1 MTMLNWLRPFSLSPV
16 VLLRAAAFPLEAVDV
31 FGDRTLATC
40 AASFELH
47 HVERIAT
54 SYASVMARERD
65 ALWQATVASKRFM
78 KALTLANPRLAA
90 RALAAKAVS
99 PRTKQRRQLET
110 ALYRYLARSI
120 GRTDPCDLWAG
131 VALARWGKQTRVIGV
146 PERYAI
152 APDLRPFR
160 HLLRRLATRPQY
172 RSRGRY
178 RLNATLAKQPDDS
191 WSFWAWTEVRELV
204 KRRVERGPRLDR
216 MLRQLSTLEPLAPAE
231 IAAAIG
237 AREDDPRLLA
247 SFDAMIT
254 GGLLVGGLDL
264 PGSFETV
271 WQALD
276 DAARQLDKCDRLTWI
291 SRVARLRALCSEL
304 EHRFEVL
311 DVSEIAETAAAAA
324 REITSLAHDL
334 DIELPMHLART
345 ALRCDLRLPFEIEL
359 GPEVRRVVENSIAA
373 YDIFL
378 RSWSPVSLYRQA
390 RRQQFADLMP
400 NGLALVDAGTHGGAP
415 PTPVTWEA
423 LAAMVPGAPSLQ
435 QRIADWDALL
445 STDGADSIEICLGP
459 QSNGG
464 ATNLQPPLACLLATP
479 RQDIGGLHLQISGA
493 LDDVSPLYARFAA
506 ALNPAGPPCDDPLL
520 RWVRASF
527 ARLEDR
533 WRIEIAE
540 IKSLGYSQP
549 NVCAGPNF
557 ASHAVELWDATPGRL
572 SLRGAHVIVDTG
584 VPLLR
589 LPGRPKP
596 LLVFAC
602 TAADIARGDPFSQ
615 LLLLTSFRES
625 PGAQFRAAN
634 LLFESEIARPRWAPR
649 VRLPNGA
656 VVRPRRT
663 ALCGDALT
671 QLIGGRSP
679 MVRYIAWQKLA
690 GRHRWPPLLA
700 LRRDGGSPLLIRRD
714 SPLALE
720 AALAGVGPN
729 TRLLVVE
736 EFEARPWLVGP
747 NGERFI
753 SELAVPYERH
763 NHLLASRGGGA

>member
-1 MTMLNWLRPFSLSPV
+1 MTILNCLRPFSLSPV
-16 VLLRAAAFPLEAVDV
+16 VLLRAAAFPLEAVGV
-31 FGDRTLATC
+31 FGDRTLATF
-40 AASFELH
+40 AASLEIH

-65 ALWQATVASKRFM
+65 VLWHATVGGKRFM
-78 KALTLANPRLAA
+78 KALALANPRLAA
-90 RALAAKAVS
+90 RARAATAVS

-110 ALYRYLARSI
+110 ALYRYLARSV

-131 VALARWGKQTRVIGV
+131 VALARWGKETRVVGV
-146 PERYAI
+146 PEGYAI
-152 APDLRPFR
+152 TPDLRPFR
-160 HLLRRLATRPQY
+160 HLVRRLATRPEY

-178 RLNATLAKQPDDS
+178 RLNPTLAKQPDDS
-191 WSFWAWTEVRELV
+191 WIFWAWTEAGELV
-204 KRRVERGPRLDR
+204 KRRMDGDPRLDR
-216 MLRQLSTLEPLAPAE
+216 ALRQIATLAPLPPAE
-231 IAAAIG
+231 IAAAVGG
-237 AREDDPRLLA
+237 AQDSRLLS
-247 SFDAMIT
+247 SFDAMIA

-264 PGSFETV
+264 PSSFETA

-276 DAARQLDKCDRLTWI
+276 DAARQLDKCDRLIWT
-291 SRVARLRALCSEL
+291 SRVGRLRALCSEL

-324 REITSLAHDL
+324 REITNLAHDL
-334 DIELPMHLART
+334 DIELPTQVART
-345 ALRCDLRLPFEIEL
+345 ALRCDLRLPFQIEL
-359 GPEVRRVVENSIAA
+359 GPEVRRVVEDSIAA
-373 YDIFL
+373 YDTFL

-400 NGLALVDAGTHGGAP
+400 NGLALVNAGTHGGAP

-445 STDGADSIEICLGP
+445 STDGADSVEICLGP

-464 ATNLQPPLACLLATP
+464 ASANLQPPLACLLATP
-479 RQDIGGLHLQISGA
+479 RQDICGPHLQISGA
-493 LDDVSPLYARFAA
+493 LDDVSPVYARFAA
-506 ALNPAGPPCDDPLL
+506 LLNPAGPPCDDPLL

-533 WRIEIAE
+533 WRVEIAE
-540 IKSLGYSQP
+540 MKAPGYSHP
-549 NVCAGPNF
+549 NLIAGPDFTSNG
-557 ASHAVELWDATPGRL
+557 VELWGATPGRL
-572 SLRGAHVIVDTG
+572 SLKGAHVIVDTG

-602 TAADIARGDPFSQ
+602 TAADISRNDPFSQ

-690 GRHRWPPLLA
+690 ARHRWPPLLA
-700 LRRDGGSPLLIRRD
+700 LRRDGGSPLLIQRD